1 MLNENRCQHGVD
13 VDEPCNRCDVLI
25 EDYLESR
32 VPNEL
37 TRQEEEE
44 HRLAVAKHGAG
55 KLQEPTEP

>member
-1 MLNENRCQHGVD
+1 MHDDNYCQHGVH
-13 VDEPCNRCDVLI
+13 VAEQCGRCDILI

-44 HRLAVAKHGAG
+44 HRLAVAQHGAG
-55 KLQEPTEP
+55 KLQEPTDL